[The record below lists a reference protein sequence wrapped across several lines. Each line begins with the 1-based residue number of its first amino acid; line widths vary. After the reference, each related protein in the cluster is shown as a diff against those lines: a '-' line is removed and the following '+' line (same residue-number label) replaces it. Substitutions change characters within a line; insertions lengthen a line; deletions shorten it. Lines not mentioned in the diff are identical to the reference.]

1 MLKRSKMIIS
11 LERDGIKSN
20 KEVNSFLSCSSMLKH
35 LRKQAK
41 KTDPWARIMEL
52 DEVPTLVCHRNGSP
66 NKITV
71 RLIHTETEL
80 K

>member
-11 LERDGIKSN
+11 LERDGIKSS

-35 LRKQAK
+35 LRKQAQ

-52 DEVPTLVCHRNGSP
+52 DDVPTLVCHRNGSP